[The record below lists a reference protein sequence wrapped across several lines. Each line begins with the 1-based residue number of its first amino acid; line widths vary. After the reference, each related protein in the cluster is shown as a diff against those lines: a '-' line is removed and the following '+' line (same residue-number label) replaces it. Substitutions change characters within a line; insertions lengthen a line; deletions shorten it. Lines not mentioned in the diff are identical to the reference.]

1 MSRKL
6 LILAGIMLI
15 AVPAFS
21 AVQNVKVSGDISTY
35 ALSQNEFDLN
45 DDSDTAGLDDN
56 GFFVTI
62 TRLRVDADLTDNVSA
77 TVRLINEREWGDP
90 DSTTT
95 YTGTDKNGDPVT
107 VTVNNDENTSVDI
120 DLAYLTLKEMFY
132 SPLTVIIGR
141 QNLRYGNALI
151 VGDPDTNAAAEG
163 DLDHAPFLSKRKA
176 FDAIR
181 AILDYDPWTIDVIY
195 AKIDE
200 VNETAKEEDED
211 LYGVNIAYK
220 FADYD
225 AEAEGYFFFK
235 DDDAQDIWV
244 LGARGSL
251 VPVDGLTVGA
261 ELAYEGGDYTT
272 AVGASRDQDAWAATV
287 YGQYTWATEYE
298 PTVKLCYDYRSGD
311 NGDNTGDYEA
321 WLPLYE
327 DQTKGLIAD
336 YLFAGANNGVA
347 SNANIINL
355 GGSFKPLEDLK
366 ISLDWYHYILD
377 EDLNAGTLSG
387 TVTSYSMTNDDDFGD
402 EIDLALTYDYT
413 EDVQFGLQAGW
424 FLPGDAFA
432 DANDDDAYEVIG
444 SVSVSF

>member
-35 ALSQNEFDLN
+35 AVSQNEFDLN
-45 DDSDTAGLDDN
+45 DNSDTAGLDDN
-56 GFFVTI
+56 GFFATI

-77 TVRLINEREWGDP
+77 TVRLINEREWGASDE
-90 DSTTT
+90 
-95 YTGTDKNGDPVT
+95 
-107 VTVNNDENTSVDI
+107 ENTDVNL

-132 SPLTVIIGR
+132 SPLTMIIGR
-141 QNLRYGNALI
+141 QELRYGSALI
-151 VGDPDTNAAAEG
+151 VGDPNTNATVSG
-163 DLDHAPFLSKRKA
+163 DSDLDHAPFLSKEKA

-181 AILDYDPWTIDVIY
+181 AILDYDPWTIDLVY

-200 VNETAKEEDED
+200 VNEAQNDEDID
-211 LYGVNIAYK
+211 LYGVNVAYK
-220 FADYD
+220 FAEYD
-225 AEAEGYFFFK
+225 AEAEGYFFYV
-235 DDDAQDIWV
+235 DGEAEETSGDTNVDVYV
-244 LGARGSL
+244 LGLRGSL

-261 ELAYEGGDYTT
+261 ELAYQGGDYTT
-272 AVGASRDQDAWAATV
+272 AAGSSRDQDAWAASI
-287 YGQYTWATEYE
+287 YGQYAWATEYE
-298 PTVKLCYDYRSGD
+298 PSVKLAYDYRSGD

-336 YLFAGANNGVA
+336 YLFGGANNGVS
-347 SNANIINL
+347 SNCHIINL
-355 GGSFKPLEDLK
+355 GGSFKPLEDLTVG
-366 ISLDWYHYILD
+366 LDWYHYILD
-377 EDLNAGTLSG
+377 EKVSSITNNAGASI
-387 TVTSYSMTNDDDFGD
+387 SANSNDDDFGD
-402 EIDLALTYDYT
+402 EIDLTLTYDYT

-424 FLPGDAFA
+424 FIPGDAF
-432 DANDDDAYEVIG
+432 DNANDDDAMEVIG

>member
-1 MSRKL
+1 MSKKL

-21 AVQNVKVSGDISTY
+21 AVQNVKVSGDITTY
-35 ALSQNEFDLN
+35 AVWQDELDLN
-45 DDSDTAGLDDN
+45 DDEDYSSEADDH
-56 GFFVTI
+56 GFLATI

-77 TVRLINEREWGDP
+77 TVRLINERVWDQE
-90 DSTTT
+90 STAS
-95 YTGTDKNGDPVT
+95 TD
-107 VTVNNDENTSVDI
+107 VDL

-141 QNLRYGNALI
+141 QELRYGSALI
-151 VGDPDTNAAAEG
+151 VGDPDTNASAAGSDSSFESKC
-163 DLDHAPFLSKRKA
+163 PFLSKRKA

-181 AILDYDPWTIDVIY
+181 AILDYDPWTIDLVY

-200 VNETAKEEDED
+200 VDEASNYEDED
-211 LYGVNIAYK
+211 LWGVNVAYK
-220 FADYD
+220 FAEYD

-244 LGARGSL
+244 LGARGSM
-251 VPVDGLTVGA
+251 VPVDGLTVGG
-261 ELAYEGGDYTT
+261 ELAYQGGDYTT
-272 AVGASRDQDAWAATV
+272 AAGSSRDQDAWAATI

-298 PTVKLCYDYRSGD
+298 PTVKLCYDYRSGQD
-311 NGDNTGDYEA
+311 NSKSTGDYEA

-336 YLFAGANNGVA
+336 WLFGGVNEGVA
-347 SNANIINL
+347 SNAHIINL
-355 GGSFKPLEDLK
+355 GGSFKPLEDLTVA
-366 ISLDWYHYILD
+366 LDWYHYILD
-377 EDLNAGTLSG
+377 EDLNSSSISG
-387 TVTSYSMTNDDDFGD
+387 KTTCSMTEDDDFGD
-402 EIDLALTYDYT
+402 EIDLAITYDYT

-432 DANDDDAYEVIG
+432 DSNDDDAMEVIG